1 MNGPLHRRM
10 LEAKAGDA
18 RALAR
23 LITAIEDGAPGV
35 LDVLDALEPIDPVH
49 VLGVTGPPGSGK
61 STLTDRLVGA
71 ARARGERVAVLLV
84 DPSSPFSGGAVLGD
98 RIRMQHHTADPDVFI
113 RSLGSRGHQGGLTRA
128 TEQVLQLVRSAPFD
142 RVIVETVGVGQTELQ
157 VMDHADT
164 VLVVLVPEAGD
175 AVQAMK
181 AGLTEIAHVFAVNKA
196 DRPGAD
202 RLVLE
207 LEQAVRME
215 LGLQAAAP
223 GWQVEV
229 VAVSALHGDGLDSL
243 YDVLARHGEHVRAHP
258 PARRE
263 PRDRLARLLSD
274 EIGRRLAKRIG
285 GAQSGALEALLSELD
300 AGRVSV
306 FKAAAQVLTDAELLA
321 ELVAPGED
329 TR

>member
-1 MNGPLHRRM
+1 MTLSDRSFGHPWISASLVS
-10 LEAKAGDA
+10 AF
-18 RALAR
+18 
-23 LITAIEDGAPGV
+23 
-35 LDVLDALEPIDPVH
+35 
-49 VLGVTGPPGSGK
+49 VLG
-61 STLTDRLVGA
+61 LA
-71 ARARGERVAVLLV
+71 LLGC
-84 DPSSPFSGGAVLGD
+84 GGAKTPQA
-98 RIRMQHHTADPDVFI
+98 IQ
-113 RSLGSRGHQGGLTRA
+113 Q
-128 TEQVLQLVRSAPFD
+128 
-142 RVIVETVGVGQTELQ
+142 ETVQKTMESIPEWFPVPP
-157 VMDHADT
+157 ADGEHLFGT
-164 VLVVLVPEAGD
+164 GTGESGD
-175 AVQAMK
+175 MQ
-181 AGLTEIAHVFAVNKA
+181 FAVNKA